1 MKPLIN
7 VNFQDVA
14 VGLIDDK
21 DVSIEE
27 LAYKCGVSVNI
38 IKHIHSGKTKKV
50 EHSCGNRMIY
60 EWECAYFREY
70 G

>member
-7 VNFQDVA
+7 VNFEELA
-14 VGLIDDK
+14 KELIDDHGIK
-21 DVSIEE
+21 IEG

-38 IKHIHSGKTKKV
+38 IKAIHSGKTRKV
-50 EHSCGNRMIY
+50 EHSCGQLLLWEY
-60 EWECAYFREY
+60 EQVTGEEY